1 MRNPVTI
8 WSEGT
13 RLAGDLWTPDDVAA
27 GEKLPG
33 ILLCHG
39 WGGLKQHLT
48 ATYAPWFSKAGFIVL
63 TFDYRGWGESD
74 AKLVPIGEVARPDSN
89 GEITIRARAVREVV
103 DPFDQISDITNCLAF
118 LEGEPQ
124 VDPERIGLWG
134 SSYGGGHVVFMA
146 AHDPRVKAVVSQ
158 VGAQQPVQMT
168 IATGRARATARA
180 RGEIGPIPPVEDG
193 VPGLAGTPDLAKMAC
208 YRPIATAD
216 KIRVPTLVIDA
227 EQEELFD
234 RMQNGHLLAEIV
246 SKNAPTR
253 YVTFPGK
260 HYEIYDRH
268 YRDASNLARDWFI
281 THLKKQ

>member
-13 RLAGDLWTPDDVAA
+13 RLAGDLWTPDNIAA

-48 ATYAPWFSKAGFIVL
+48 STYAPWFSKAGFIVL
-63 TFDYRGWGESD
+63 TFDYRGWGESE
-74 AKLVPIGEVARPDSN
+74 AKFVPIGEVARPDSD
-89 GEITIRARAVREVV
+89 GEVTMRARAVREVV
-103 DPFDQISDITNCLAF
+103 DPFDQISDIANCLAF
-118 LEGEPQ
+118 LEGEAQ
-124 VDPERIGLWG
+124 VDSERIGLWG
-134 SSYGGGHVVFMA
+134 SSYGGGHVAFMA

-168 IATGRARATARA
+168 IASGRARATARA
-180 RGEIGPIPPVEDG
+180 RGEIGPIPPLEDG
-193 VPGLAGTPDLAKMAC
+193 VAGLAGTPDLAKMAC
-208 YRPIATAD
+208 YRPIDTAD

-234 RMQNGHLLAEIV
+234 RMQNGHLLSEIV

-253 YVTFPGK
+253 YITFPCK
-260 HYEIYDRH
+260 HYEIYDRY

-281 THLKKQ
+281 TYLKKP